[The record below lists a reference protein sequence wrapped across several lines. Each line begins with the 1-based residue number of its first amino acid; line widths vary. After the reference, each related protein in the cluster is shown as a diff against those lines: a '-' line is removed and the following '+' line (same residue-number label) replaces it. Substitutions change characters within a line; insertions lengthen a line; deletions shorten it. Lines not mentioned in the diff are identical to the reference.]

1 MKKMFRFLC
10 VVVVCLLM
18 ALPVNST
25 GYQTSLFVSPVPS
38 LSWCMCREDV
48 IEQLGLSQEVV
59 DRGRK
64 TDLWLTPEELG
75 WNPADFL
82 GLDLHPNGSRKGGD
96 IRLIFQ
102 DKRYLTND
110 IGAGA
115 WRSIE
120 FYVSAPDEQYLL
132 NRLERLYGQS
142 ILPYDFEGNF
152 FAVWNCY
159 QITDR
164 TTVEEMEYLGLE
176 KAIPRNYIYPT
187 LVIREENR
195 KSGDEMVFRV
205 AFSAGEI
212 NYPKGYSPIF
222 DPDL

>member
-1 MKKMFRFLC
+1 MKTLRVLC
-10 VVVVCLLM
+10 VAVVCLLM
-18 ALPVNST
+18 ALPINSV
-25 GYQTSLFVSPVPS
+25 GYQTSLFVSPIPFFAWGTS
-38 LSWCMCREDV
+38 REEI
-48 IEQLGLSQEVV
+48 IEQCGLSEEVLS
-59 DRGRK
+59 RGQK
-64 TDLWLTPEELG
+64 NDLWLTPEELG
-75 WNPADFL
+75 WNPAEHL
-82 GLDLHPNGSRKGGD
+82 GLELYPNGSHKGGD

-102 DKRYLTND
+102 DERYLNND

-115 WRSIE
+115 WRSIV
-120 FYVSAPDEQYLL
+120 FYVSAPDERYLL

-164 TTVEEMEYLGLE
+164 TTAEEMEYLGLE
-176 KAIPRNYIYPT
+176 KAIPRNFIYPT
-187 LVIREENR
+187 LVIREEKR
-195 KSGDEMVFRV
+195 RSGNEMVFSV
-205 AFSAGEI
+205 SFSAGEI